1 MADYP
6 EGYDD
11 AVETAVA
18 AQAEPERTTVNEG
31 RCQAPAVDA
40 AVPEVNTLKAK
51 ALYTALSD
59 AILFTA
65 AKASGLPM
73 LEAIRL
79 EFGGGQLIAVATE
92 RFFVG
97 ASRVEYSG
105 AAFDMLLEAADAKT
119 LIKMA
124 KTAKR
129 DEGWREVTV
138 EVADTDTRPEVTF
151 RFNSGESVTV
161 RGSDLDFTKWRH
173 LIPADNSLM
182 GGIVGMGYDPARLA
196 QFAKV
201 RPDEPGRQIALFP
214 SVTDRGTPGPC
225 AIRVGVN
232 FMGALMPLRPA
243 EGGEEWTYRRAD
255 WVSAPASVAASGPE
269 AGR

>member
-65 AKASGLPM
+65 AKAVGLPM

-79 EFGGGQLIAVATE
+79 EFGGGQLIAVATD

-138 EVADTDTRPEVTF
+138 EVADADTRPEVTF

-161 RGSDLDFTKWRH
+161 RGSDLDFPKWRH
-173 LIPADNSLM
+173 LIPADNSRM
-182 GGIVGMGYDPARLA
+182 GGIVGMGYAPARLA
-196 QFAKV
+196 QFTKV

-214 SVTDRGTPGPC
+214 SVTSRGTPGPC

-255 WVSAPASVAASGPE
+255 WLSAPASVSASGPE